1 MVVSMSL
8 TRGLSLFGYQDTQ
21 DEDAWLTEP
30 EKREKGKEK
39 KKRSAEH
46 IGERKEEKYRKS

>member
-1 MVVSMSL
+1 MSL